1 MIVWTIAGE
10 AGKAWDATAQ
20 VLEYRKVSGAQV
32 SFRSLS
38 ADVLSIRIDSENLT
52 SYTPPDLGQ
61 RIDLYRSG
69 TRFFSGTVTDVK
81 ASGNEALT
89 VLVSGPW
96 WWLERINYVTNQ
108 TDGTGTAAARLT
120 GVFGTTASGVN
131 LKTAIETAIDTAVTL
146 GVPIANIAGG
156 STVATYFDIPRITLN
171 QSTCSDVLTE
181 LIRIVPDT
189 MAYFDY
195 APTTPTFHVTRRGV
209 ATTRSLTLGTD
220 PVESFDINPVFE
232 MKVEQ
237 VVLPYVERDA
247 LGRTK
252 FSTQNS
258 GTAAAGRIQVITQS
272 GPELDTFLPNDLFE
286 RAVITTTSDK
296 TEFAFFGERQFD
308 AAREL
313 GFEQSDLYVGPYNW
327 NYSNT
332 ISQFGFVT
340 LDSTLQIP
348 APALVDA
355 EGNAVSAAGK
365 FYTNAENLPTW
376 AIEQYGLTPVTLS
389 GIYGVDWLTQKKV
402 AGSWDLKT
410 VPIYFSVLNAVF
422 NRKGYKT
429 DGGYYELLLGTF
441 SAPGYL
447 SATNYHTA
455 GTARTGSGATT
466 IVLATTASS
475 VDDFYVGLTVTWNKS
490 GVFITDTITD
500 YVGSTRAATLTT
512 TWGVS
517 QRPASGNTY
526 KLQGHPL
533 YQEADYSFIAP
544 PANFASNLLAS
555 QNFTPY
561 EGQIT
566 LVEDT
571 AGGTRYRGCKVNVS
585 GSLPALSTMGA
596 LVAAETIDIGT
607 GITTID
613 LGTPPRLDYRSL
625 VDRIRKTPQDNIVFS

>member
-1 MIVWTIAGE
+1 MSVWTIAGE

-38 ADVLSIRIDSENLT
+38 VDVLSIRIDAENLT

-61 RIDLYRSG
+61 RVDLYRSG
-69 TRFFSGTVTDVK
+69 TRFFSGTVTDIK
-81 ASGNEALT
+81 ASGNESLT

-96 WWLERINYVTNQ
+96 WWLERTNYVTSQ

-131 LKTAIETAIDTAVTL
+131 LKTAIETAINTAVTL

-195 APTTPTFHVTRRGV
+195 APTTPTLHVTRRGV

-272 GPELDTFLPNDLFE
+272 GPELDTFLPNELFE

-296 TEFAFFGERQFD
+296 TEFAFFGDRQFD

-340 LDSTLQIP
+340 LDSTFQIP

-355 EGNAVSAAGK
+355 EGNAISATGK

-389 GIYGVDWLTQKKV
+389 GIYGVDWLTQIKNSGV
-402 AGSWDLKT
+402 WDVRT
-410 VPIYFSVLNAVF
+410 APIYLSVLNAVF

-429 DGGYYELLLGTF
+429 DGGIYELLLGTF

-455 GTARTGSGATT
+455 GTARAGSGATT

-475 VDDFYVGLTVTWNKS
+475 VDDFYVGLTVTWLKS
-490 GVFITDTITD
+490 GTYITDTITD

-566 LVEDT
+566 IVEDT

-585 GSLPALSTMGA
+585 GSLSALSTMGA

-607 GITTID
+607 GTTTID